1 MEVNY
6 YRCNLCKKIVEEVV
20 TGPGKLVCCGQ
31 DMELLVANTTDA
43 ATEKHVPV
51 VTIDGN
57 RVHVSVG
64 DVAHPM
70 TAEHSI
76 QWISLVTPTGVLRKN
91 LSPDAAPEADFY
103 TDEKVLDVYAWC
115 NLHGLWKAAL

>member
-1 MEVNY
+1 MEGIKMKVNY

-76 QWISLVTPTGVLRKN
+76 QSV
-91 LSPDAAPEADFY
+91 SY
-103 TDEKVLDVYAWC
+103 THLDVYKRQIVSRDKGAFKRPPFFS
-115 NLHGLWKAAL
+115 GK